1 MDLRDLKT
9 FLHLAESR
17 HFGRSARAMHVS
29 PSTLSRQIQRLEED
43 LGQPLFVRDN
53 RTVTLTEAGEE
64 LRVFAQQT
72 LLQYQQLRHTL
83 DQQGPSLS
91 GELHIF
97 CSVTAA
103 YSHLPPILDRF
114 RAEHPSVEIKLTT
127 GDAADAMEKVAT
139 NEADLAIAGKPE
151 TLPGAVAFS
160 MLENLAVVLIAPA
173 LPCPV
178 RNQVSVDEPD
188 WSTVPFIMADQ
199 GPVRRRIELWFR
211 RHKIS
216 NPSIYATVGG
226 HEAMVSMVALGC
238 GVALIP
244 EIVLE
249 NSPEPVRNQV
259 SADEPDWSTVPFIMA
274 DQGPVRRRIELWFR
288 RHKISNPSIYATV
301 GGHEAM
307 VSMVALGCGVALIP
321 EIVMENSPEPVRNRV
336 MILERSDEKT
346 PFELGVCVQ
355 KKRLHEP
362 LVDAFWKIVLERKIT
377 E

>member
-127 GDAADAMEKVAT
+127 GDAADAIDSWLDHGAEPALQAAFAERASKQAQADAIYGERHTSTLSNLSLHELALRHAGCSEVAT
-139 NEADLAIAGKPE
+139 IWQRFENRILMGIKGGL
-151 TLPGAVAFS
+151 LPAA
-160 MLENLAVVLIAPA
+160 E
-173 LPCPV
+173 
-178 RNQVSVDEPD
+178 
-188 WSTVPFIMADQ
+188 
-199 GPVRRRIELWFR
+199 
-211 RHKIS
+211 
-216 NPSIYATVGG
+216 
-226 HEAMVSMVALGC
+226 
-238 GVALIP
+238 
-244 EIVLE
+244 
-249 NSPEPVRNQV
+249 
-259 SADEPDWSTVPFIMA
+259 
-274 DQGPVRRRIELWFR
+274 
-288 RHKISNPSIYATV
+288 
-301 GGHEAM
+301 
-307 VSMVALGCGVALIP
+307 
-321 EIVMENSPEPVRNRV
+321 
-336 MILERSDEKT
+336 
-346 PFELGVCVQ
+346 
-355 KKRLHEP
+355 
-362 LVDAFWKIVLERKIT
+362 
-377 E
+377 

>member
-1 MDLRDLKT
+1 M
-9 FLHLAESR
+9 
-17 HFGRSARAMHVS
+17 
-29 PSTLSRQIQRLEED
+29 
-43 LGQPLFVRDN
+43 RDN

-72 LLQYQQLRHTL
+72 LLQYQQLRHTI

-127 GDAADAMEKVAT
+127 GDAADAMEKVVT
-139 NEADLAIAGKPE
+139 GEADLAIAGKPE

-178 RNQVSVDEPD
+178 RNRVSAEKPD

-211 RHKIS
+211 RNKIS
-216 NPSIYATVGG
+216 NPMIYATVGG

-238 GVALIP
+238 GVALLP
-244 EIVLE
+244 EVVL
-249 NSPEPVRNQV
+249 
-259 SADEPDWSTVPFIMA
+259 
-274 DQGPVRRRIELWFR
+274 
-288 RHKISNPSIYATV
+288 
-301 GGHEAM
+301 
-307 VSMVALGCGVALIP
+307 
-321 EIVMENSPEPVRNRV
+321 ENSPEPVRNRV

-346 PFELGVCVQ
+346 PFELGVCAQ

-362 LVDAFWKIVLERKIT
+362 LIEAFWRILPNHK
-377 E
+377 

>member
-43 LGQPLFVRDN
+43 LGQALFVRDN

-64 LRVFAQQT
+64 LRIFAQQT

-114 RAEHPSVEIKLTT
+114 RAEHPSVEIKLST
-127 GDAADAMEKVAT
+127 GDAADAMEKVVT
-139 NEADLAIAGKPE
+139 GEADLAIAGKPE
-151 TLPGAVAFS
+151 TLHGAVAFS

-178 RNQVSVDEPD
+178 RNQVSIDDPD

-199 GPVRRRIELWFR
+199 GRCAVGLNCGSAAIKSVIHQSMPRSAVTRRWSRWWRWAAAWRCCRKWCWKTVRSR
-211 RHKIS
+211 
-216 NPSIYATVGG
+216 
-226 HEAMVSMVALGC
+226 
-238 GVALIP
+238 
-244 EIVLE
+244 
-249 NSPEPVRNQV
+249 
-259 SADEPDWSTVPFIMA
+259 
-274 DQGPVRRRIELWFR
+274 
-288 RHKISNPSIYATV
+288 
-301 GGHEAM
+301 
-307 VSMVALGCGVALIP
+307 
-321 EIVMENSPEPVRNRV
+321 
-336 MILERSDEKT
+336 
-346 PFELGVCVQ
+346 CVT
-355 KKRLHEP
+355 
-362 LVDAFWKIVLERKIT
+362 A
-377 E
+377 

>member
-1 MDLRDLKT
+1 MDIRDLKM

-29 PSTLSRQIQRLEED
+29 PSTLSRQIQRMEDD
-43 LGQPLFVRDN
+43 LGQPLFIRDN

-64 LRVFAQQT
+64 LRLFAQQT
-72 LLQYQQLRHTL
+72 LLQYQQLRHAI
-83 DQQGPSLS
+83 DQRGPSLS
-91 GELHIF
+91 GELHLF

-127 GDAADAMEKVAT
+127 GDAADAVEKALSG
-139 NEADLAIAGKPE
+139 EADIAIAGKPE
-151 TLPGAVAFS
+151 TLPAAIAFS
-160 MLENLAVVLIAPA
+160 MLDNLPVVMIAPA

-178 RNQVSVDEPD
+178 RSQVNQPDPD
-188 WSTVPFIMADQ
+188 WQQIPFILPDQ

-211 RHKIS
+211 RQRIT
-216 NPSIYATVGG
+216 NPFIYATVGG

-244 EIVLE
+244 EVVL
-249 NSPEPVRNQV
+249 
-259 SADEPDWSTVPFIMA
+259 
-274 DQGPVRRRIELWFR
+274 
-288 RHKISNPSIYATV
+288 
-301 GGHEAM
+301 
-307 VSMVALGCGVALIP
+307 
-321 EIVMENSPEPVRNRV
+321 ENSPEPVRNRV

-346 PFELGVCVQ
+346 PFELGVCAQ

-362 LVDAFWKIVLERKIT
+362 LINAFWKLLPGLR
-377 E
+377 

>member
-1 MDLRDLKT
+1 MDLRDLKM

-64 LRVFAQQT
+64 LRIFAQQT
-72 LLQYQQLRHTL
+72 LLQYQQLRHSI

-114 RAEHPSVEIKLTT
+114 RAAHPSVEIKLTT
-127 GDAADAMEKVAT
+127 GDAADAMEKVVT
-139 NEADLAIAGKPE
+139 GEADLAIAGKPE

-178 RNQVSVDEPD
+178 RNQVSVEKPD

-199 GPVRRRIELWFR
+199 GRCVVVLSCGSAARKSATRRFTLPSAVMR
-211 RHKIS
+211 RW
-216 NPSIYATVGG
+216 
-226 HEAMVSMVALGC
+226 C
-238 GVALIP
+238 
-244 EIVLE
+244 
-249 NSPEPVRNQV
+249 RWWR
-259 SADEPDWSTVPFIMA
+259 SAAAWRCCRKWCWITA
-274 DQGPVRRRIELWFR
+274 
-288 RHKISNPSIYATV
+288 
-301 GGHEAM
+301 
-307 VSMVALGCGVALIP
+307 
-321 EIVMENSPEPVRNRV
+321 
-336 MILERSDEKT
+336 RSR
-346 PFELGVCVQ
+346 C
-355 KKRLHEP
+355 
-362 LVDAFWKIVLERKIT
+362 AIA
-377 E
+377 